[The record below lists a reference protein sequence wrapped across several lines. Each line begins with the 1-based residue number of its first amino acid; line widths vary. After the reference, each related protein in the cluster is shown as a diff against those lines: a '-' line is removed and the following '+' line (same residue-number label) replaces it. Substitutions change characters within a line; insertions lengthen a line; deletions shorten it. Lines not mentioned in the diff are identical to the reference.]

1 MKEAIGTSYVFTLV
15 ITFVGILIAMFVGS
29 IAYTKGFKVRNKII
43 DIIDKNEGYNYKVG
57 GTEKQIEQSLA
68 SIGYRIVDKDCP
80 TKKGATSISKS
91 DYRYCVYEYTNEEK
105 GTYYGVTVFIH
116 FDIPLIGNFVEIPI
130 YGESR
135 IIFDKDKIEEG
146 Q

>member
-1 MKEAIGTSYVFTLV
+1 MKEAIGTSYVFSLV

-43 DIIDKNEGYNYKVG
+43 DIIDKNEGYTLTVNG
-57 GTEKQIEQSLA
+57 ARDQIDESLA
-68 SIGYRIVDKDCP
+68 SIGYRIVDKECP
-80 TKKGATSISKS
+80 TKKGVDSIAQS
-91 DYRYCVYEYTNEEK
+91 DYRYCVYEYTNEQK

-116 FDIPLIGNFVEIPI
+116 FDIPLIGNFIEIPI

-135 IIFDKDKIEEG
+135 LIFDKDKIKEA
-146 Q
+146 

>member
-15 ITFVGILIAMFVGS
+15 MTFVGILIAMFVGS

-43 DIIDKNEGYNYKVG
+43 DIIDKNEGYTLRTG
-57 GTEKQIEQSLA
+57 GAKDQIDQSLA
-68 SIGYRIVDKDCP
+68 KIGYRIVDKECP
-80 TKKGATSISKS
+80 TRNGATAIQKS

-116 FDIPLIGNFVEIPI
+116 FDIPLIGDFFEIPI

-135 IIFDKDKIEEG
+135 IIFDKDKIKES
-146 Q
+146 

>member
-1 MKEAIGTSYVFTLV
+1 MKEAIGTSYVFTLI

-43 DIIDKNEGYNYKVG
+43 DLIDKNEGY
-57 GTEKQIEQSLA
+57 TEIAKTEIDESLA
-68 SIGYRIVDKDCP
+68 SIGYRIVDKECP
-80 TKKGATSISKS
+80 TRKGATAITDS

-105 GTYYGVTVFIH
+105 GVYYGVTVFIH
-116 FDIPLIGNFVEIPI
+116 FDIPLIGDFFEIPI

-135 IIFDKDKIEEG
+135 IIFEKEQINEG
-146 Q
+146 